1 MFLKKLHALFHDIFL
16 PIWLNEHSM
25 KCLTF
30 VSNEA
35 IRMVLTLILG
45 NRSIYFGGDTTHF
58 VIMSYLLNYFFG
70 YGYIKHFG
78 YICKTIPSIRK
89 IDAFFII
96 CEFFRLSQKQI
107 NFELSVDCVEIAI
120 NEKIKKPYTKRVSSP
135 RGGKNYQFLFNKG
148 CEDCKDKQG

>member
-1 MFLKKLHALFHDIFL
+1 MGTVISNILDTFAKLFL
-16 PIWLNEHSM
+16 
-25 KCLTF
+25 
-30 VSNEA
+30 
-35 IRMVLTLILG
+35 VLT
-45 NRSIYFGGDTTHF
+45 N
-58 VIMSYLLNYFFG
+58 
-70 YGYIKHFG
+70 
-78 YICKTIPSIRK
+78 IRK

-107 NFELSVDCVEIAI
+107 DFELSVDCVEIAI